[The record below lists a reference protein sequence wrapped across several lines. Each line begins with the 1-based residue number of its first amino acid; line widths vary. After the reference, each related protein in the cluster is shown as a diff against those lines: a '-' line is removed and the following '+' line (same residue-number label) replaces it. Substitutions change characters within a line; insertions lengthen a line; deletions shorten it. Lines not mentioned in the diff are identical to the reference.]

1 MSGSYGLDILFYIN
15 GNKKNRTQGGE
26 CGFFY
31 RVNAFTRGV
40 STYHKQIRRNLLL

>member
-1 MSGSYGLDILFYIN
+1 MGSIFYLYQW
-15 GNKKNRTQGGE
+15 KQKNRTQGGE